1 MMRNHSIA
9 LFQIEGAPVLRVE
22 TRASGPC
29 LIMRDS
35 QDEQFVSGVDFYTP
49 NEDADRIKRAVEAFN
64 EIMRE
69 PVAQAE
75 AAE

>member
-1 MMRNHSIA
+1 MRNHSIA

-22 TRASGPC
+22 TRAASLC

-35 QDEQFVSGVDFYTP
+35 QDEQFVSGVDFYMP
-49 NEDADRIKRAVEAFN
+49 NEDAERVMRAVDAFN

-69 PVAQAE
+69 PVAQQQ

>member
-1 MMRNHSIA
+1 MRNHSIA
-9 LFQIEGAPVLRVE
+9 LFNLDGAPMLRLE

-29 LIMRDS
+29 FSVRDS
-35 QDEQFVSGVDFYTP
+35 QDEAFMQGVDFYTP
-49 NEDADRIKRAVEAFN
+49 TEDAARLARAVEAFN